1 MANTPLIQR
10 EDGKLEGSG
19 EEGKKWYKKI
29 SHAKDRSHIHHLPSA
44 HWMKKGLR
52 AHTSEFFKIIN
63 ILNISREEKKKK
75 TVREEQKF
83 RMALNFSS
91 ATLQLED
98 NDACLQNSRENE
110 SQSKDCTPTQT
121 WLCPAGIT
129 LICNIQVLKNVTSR
143 YIWLESCRR
152 ICYNWGCILRGRNTE
167 SQETN
172 SLHRSPAKKNPQ
184 RYSYRAT
191 PQDESRLKRSR
202 GDPRKDIRRN
212 RTVFQ
217 NKANITEGGYVA
229 ELLELQARL
238 TIL

>member
-1 MANTPLIQR
+1 MIQENFPRKGQESHPPPAKCPLNEKRPPGTYQWIFQNHKYIKHFQR
-10 EDGKLEGSG
+10 G
-19 EEGKKWYKKI
+19 
-29 SHAKDRSHIHHLPSA
+29 
-44 HWMKKGLR
+44 
-52 AHTSEFFKIIN
+52 
-63 ILNISREEKKKK
+63 KKKK

-129 LICNIQVLKNVTSR
+129 LICNMQVLKNVTSR
-143 YIWLESCRR
+143 YIWLESCWR